1 MTAVP
6 RDDGRMRFAGELS
19 IAALASL
26 GVAGAMVV
34 VGHPLIAPIAGLLP
48 IAVVIAFRS
57 AFLLCVAFVIFS
69 FFRLHEAF
77 PALEPL
83 KIPQLL
89 AMATL
94 AVLSWHIFITRRIAP
109 FLTRELRV
117 FLIFFALMTAGL
129 MFASNRP
136 VAMTYWTGIYVKI
149 AVMTLAIAWLLRE
162 PWHYRLL
169 ARLLVVAGAAVAV
182 VAIQNKLAG
191 VGLVEGTRVTIGR
204 DIGSVLGDPND
215 LALVLLFPLAF
226 AVALVL
232 ERCGFFDRLLGV
244 CGVGLVVWAII
255 ATQSRGGL
263 LGVLTVFGVFG
274 LRTIKSKLLLAGIGA
289 VALAGLFAV
298 AGISERQSGGAHEAG
313 IDESAMGRLYAWVAA
328 WRMALAN
335 PLTGVG
341 LNNFYANFFFY
352 TPHWDGKNKAVHS
365 TWFQVLAEAGF
376 LGLIV
381 FIVLIVVTVKAIRR
395 VVRAFDADPA
405 TPPILRATAAAVLAG
420 LAGFCI
426 AGTFLTQSFTW
437 PLYILIA
444 ITASLSQIV
453 ANKKSFLIK

>member
-1 MTAVP
+1 MTAIPGQPERRPFWWADLVIS
-6 RDDGRMRFAGELS
+6 L
-19 IAALASL
+19 LASIGL
-26 GVAGAMVV
+26 AAAMIVG
-34 VGHPLIAPIAGLLP
+34 GHPLIAPVAGLVP

-57 AFLLCVAFVIFS
+57 AFLLCVAFVVFS
-69 FFRLHEAF
+69 FFRIHEAF
-77 PALEPL
+77 PVLMPL
-83 KIPQLL
+83 KIPLLL
-89 AMATL
+89 AMGTL
-94 AVLSWHIFITRRIAP
+94 AVLAWHIFITRRIRP
-109 FLTRELRV
+109 FLTRELSI
-117 FLIFFALMTAGL
+117 FLIFFALITVDL
-129 MFASNRP
+129 IFASNR
-136 VAMTYWTGIYVKI
+136 ALAIAYWTGIYWKI

-169 ARLLVVAGAAVAV
+169 ARLLVLAGAAVAL

-204 DIGSVLGDPND
+204 EMGSVLGDPND

-226 AVALVL
+226 ALALVL
-232 ERCGFFDRLLGV
+232 HRCGVIDRL
-244 CGVGLVVWAII
+244 VGIGGAALIVWAII

-263 LGVLTVFGVFG
+263 LGVLTVLGVFG
-274 LRTIKSKLLLAGIGA
+274 LRTIKSKLLLAAIAA

-298 AGISERQSGGAHEAG
+298 AGISERQSGGAHEEG

-328 WRMALAN
+328 WRMALAH

-341 LNNFYANFFFY
+341 LDNFYVNYFFY
-352 TPHWDGKNKAVHS
+352 SPYWDGKNHAVHS

-381 FIVLIVVTVKAIRR
+381 FIGLIAVTIRAIRH
-395 VVRAFDADPA
+395 VVHTLDADPD
-405 TPPILRATAAAVLAG
+405 TPPILRASAAAVLAG

-426 AGTFLTQSFTW
+426 AGTFLTQAFTW

-444 ITASLSQIV
+444 MTASLTKIIE
-453 ANKKSFLIK
+453 NKYK

>member
-6 RDDGRMRFAGELS
+6 RQSSSALLRAELAIAGLS
-19 IAALASL
+19 SVA
-26 GVAGAMVV
+26 VAGAMILL
-34 VGHPLIAPIAGLLP
+34 GHPLVAPAAGLVP

-69 FFRLHEAF
+69 FFRIHEAF
-77 PALEPL
+77 PVLEPL
-83 KIPQLL
+83 KIPLLL

-94 AVLSWHIFITRRIAP
+94 AVLGWHTFITRQIKP

-117 FLIFFALMTAGL
+117 FLIFFGLMTVGV

-136 VAMTYWTGIYVKI
+136 IAMAYWTGIYWKV
-149 AVMTLAIAWLLRE
+149 ALMTLAIAWLLRE
-162 PWHYRLL
+162 PWHYRLM
-169 ARLLVVAGAAVAV
+169 ARLLVAAGMAVAV

-191 VGLVEGTRVTIGR
+191 IGLVEGTRVTIGR

-226 AVALVL
+226 AIALVIY
-232 ERCGFFDRLLGV
+232 RCGIIDRLLGLGGSV
-244 CGVGLVVWAII
+244 LIIWAII

-263 LGVLTVFGVFG
+263 LGILTVFGIFG
-274 LRTIKSKLLLAGIGA
+274 LRVIKSKLLLTAIGV
-289 VALAGLFAV
+289 VALLGLAAV
-298 AGISERQSGGAHEAG
+298 AGISERQSGGAHEEG

-335 PLTGVG
+335 PVTGVG
-341 LNNFYANFFFY
+341 IDNFYSNFFFY
-352 TPHWDGKNKAVHS
+352 SPHWDGKNKAVHS
-365 TWFQVLAEAGF
+365 TWFQVLAEGGF

-381 FIVLIVVTVKAIRR
+381 FVLMIAVTVGAIRR
-395 VVRAFDADPA
+395 AVTALHADPA
-405 TPPILRATAAAVLAG
+405 TAQILRASATAVLAG
-420 LAGFCI
+420 LAGFCV
-426 AGTFLTQSFTW
+426 AGTFLTQAFTW

-444 ITASLSQIV
+444 ITASLSQITS
-453 ANKKSFLIK
+453 NKIKI

>member
-6 RDDGRMRFAGELS
+6 RHSGGVPLWGELAIAGLSS
-19 IAALASL
+19 IA
-26 GVAGAMVV
+26 VAGAMIML
-34 VGHPLIAPIAGLLP
+34 GHPLVAPAAGLVP

-69 FFRLHEAF
+69 FFRIHEAF
-77 PALEPL
+77 PVLGPL

-94 AVLSWHIFITRRIAP
+94 AVLGWHIFITRRIQP
-109 FLTRELRV
+109 FMTRELRV
-117 FLIFFALMTAGL
+117 FLIFFALITAGL
-129 MFASNRP
+129 IFASNRP
-136 VAMTYWTGIYVKI
+136 LAIAFWTGIYWKI

-162 PWHYRLL
+162 PWHYRLM
-169 ARLLVVAGAAVAV
+169 ARLLVAAGMAVAV

-191 VGLVEGTRVTIGR
+191 IGLVEGTRVTIGR

-226 AVALVL
+226 AIALVIY
-232 ERCGFFDRLLGV
+232 RCGFIDRLLGLA
-244 CGVGLVVWAII
+244 GTGLIVWAII

-263 LGVLTVFGVFG
+263 LGILTVFGIFG
-274 LRTIKSKLLLAGIGA
+274 LRVIKSKLLLAAIGI
-289 VALAGLFAV
+289 VALLGLAAV
-298 AGISERQSGGAHEAG
+298 AGISERQSGGAHEDG

-328 WRMALAN
+328 WRMALGN

-341 LNNFYANFFFY
+341 IDNFYSNFFFY

-365 TWFQVLAEAGF
+365 TWFQVLAEGGF

-381 FIVLIVVTVKAIRR
+381 FVFMIAVTVIAIRR
-395 VVRAFDADPA
+395 AVTALHADPA
-405 TPPILRATAAAVLAG
+405 TPPILRASATAVFAG
-420 LAGFCI
+420 LAGFCV
-426 AGTFLTQSFTW
+426 AGTFLTQAFTW

-444 ITASLSQIV
+444 ITASLSHFISKQGKV
-453 ANKKSFLIK
+453 

>member
-1 MTAVP
+1 MTALP
-6 RDDGRMRFAGELS
+6 RHHGGLPHWAEFA

-26 GVAGAMVV
+26 AVAGAMIVL
-34 VGHPLIAPIAGLLP
+34 GHPLIAPAAGLAP
-48 IAVVIAFRS
+48 IAIVIAFRS

-69 FFRLHEAF
+69 FFRIHEAF
-77 PALEPL
+77 PLLEPL

-94 AVLSWHIFITRRIAP
+94 AVLAWHIFITRRIEP

-117 FLIFFALMTAGL
+117 FLVFFALMTVGL

-136 VAMTYWTGIYVKI
+136 IAIDYWTGIYWKI
-149 AVMTLAIAWLLRE
+149 AVMTFAIAWLLRE

-169 ARLLVVAGAAVAV
+169 ARLLVLAGAAVAV

-191 VGLVEGTRVTIGR
+191 IGLVEGTRVTIGR
-204 DIGSVLGDPND
+204 DMGSVLGDPND

-226 AVALVL
+226 ALALVL
-232 ERCGFFDRLLGV
+232 HRCGVVDRLLGL
-244 CGVGLVVWAII
+244 GGTGLIVWAII

-263 LGVLTVFGVFG
+263 LGILTVFGIFG
-274 LRTIKSKLLLAGIGA
+274 LRTIKSKLLLAAIGA

-298 AGISERQSGGAHEAG
+298 AGISERQSGGAHEEG

-328 WRMALAN
+328 WRMALAD

-381 FIVLIVVTVKAIRR
+381 FIVMIVVTVKAIRR
-395 VVRAFDADPA
+395 VLRALDADPA
-405 TPPILRATAAAVLAG
+405 TPPVLRASAAAVLAG

-426 AGTFLTQSFTW
+426 AGTFLTQAFTW

-444 ITASLSQIV
+444 ITASLAHMIS
-453 ANKKSFLIK
+453 NKSIF

>member
-6 RDDGRMRFAGELS
+6 RHHSGLPHWAEFA

-26 GVAGAMVV
+26 AVAGAMIVL
-34 VGHPLIAPIAGLLP
+34 GHPLIAPAAGLAP
-48 IAVVIAFRS
+48 IAIVIAFRS

-69 FFRLHEAF
+69 FFRIHEAF
-77 PALEPL
+77 PVLEPF

-89 AMATL
+89 AMGTL
-94 AVLSWHIFITRRIAP
+94 AVLGWHIFITRRIEP

-117 FLIFFALMTAGL
+117 FLVFFALMTVGL

-136 VAMTYWTGIYVKI
+136 IAITYWTGIYWKI

-169 ARLLVVAGAAVAV
+169 ARLLVLAGAAVAV

-191 VGLVEGTRVTIGR
+191 IGLVEGTRVTIGR

-226 AVALVL
+226 ALALVL
-232 ERCGFFDRLLGV
+232 HRCGVVDRLLGV
-244 CGVGLVVWAII
+244 GGTVLIVWAII

-263 LGVLTVFGVFG
+263 LGVLTVLGVFG
-274 LRTIKSKLLLAGIGA
+274 LRTIKSKLLLAAIGV

-298 AGISERQSGGAHEAG
+298 AGISERQSGGAHEEG

-328 WRMALAN
+328 WRMALAD

-381 FIVLIVVTVKAIRR
+381 FIVMIVVTVKAIRR
-395 VVRAFDADPA
+395 VLRAFDADPA
-405 TPPILRATAAAVLAG
+405 TPPILRASAAAVLAG

-426 AGTFLTQSFTW
+426 AGTFLTQAFTW

-444 ITASLSQIV
+444 ITASLAHMISNR
-453 ANKKSFLIK
+453 ASL

>member
-6 RDDGRMRFAGELS
+6 RHHSGLPHWAEFA

-26 GVAGAMVV
+26 AVAGTMIVL
-34 VGHPLIAPIAGLLP
+34 GHPLIAPAAGLAP
-48 IAVVIAFRS
+48 IAIVIAFRS

-69 FFRLHEAF
+69 FFRIHEAF
-77 PALEPL
+77 PVLEPF

-89 AMATL
+89 AMGTL
-94 AVLSWHIFITRRIAP
+94 AVLGWHIFITRRIEP

-117 FLIFFALMTAGL
+117 FLVFFALMTVGL

-136 VAMTYWTGIYVKI
+136 IAITYWTGIYWKI

-169 ARLLVVAGAAVAV
+169 ARLLVLAGAAVAV

-191 VGLVEGTRVTIGR
+191 IGLVEGTRVTIGR

-226 AVALVL
+226 ALALVL
-232 ERCGFFDRLLGV
+232 HRCGVVDRLLGV
-244 CGVGLVVWAII
+244 GGTVLIVWAII

-263 LGVLTVFGVFG
+263 LGVLTVLGVFG
-274 LRTIKSKLLLAGIGA
+274 LRTIKSKLLLAAIGV

-298 AGISERQSGGAHEAG
+298 AGISERQSGGAHEEG

-328 WRMALAN
+328 WRMALAD

-381 FIVLIVVTVKAIRR
+381 FIVMIVVTVKAIRR
-395 VVRAFDADPA
+395 VLRALDADLA
-405 TPPILRATAAAVLAG
+405 TPPILRASAAAVLAG

-426 AGTFLTQSFTW
+426 AGTFLTQAFTW

-444 ITASLSQIV
+444 ITASLAHMISNR
-453 ANKKSFLIK
+453 ASL

>member
-6 RDDGRMRFAGELS
+6 RHDGGPPIWAEVA

-26 GVAGAMVV
+26 TIAGAMLLL
-34 VGHPLIAPIAGLLP
+34 GHPLIAPAAGLAP
-48 IAVVIAFRS
+48 IAIVIAFRS
-57 AFLLCVAFVIFS
+57 TFLLCVAFVIFS
-69 FFRLHEAF
+69 FFRIHEAF
-77 PALEPL
+77 PVLEPF

-94 AVLSWHIFITRRIAP
+94 AVLAWHIFITRRIQP

-117 FLIFFALMTAGL
+117 FIVFFALMTVGL

-136 VAMTYWTGIYVKI
+136 IAIGYWTGIYWKI

-169 ARLLVVAGAAVAV
+169 ARLLVIAGAAVAV

-191 VGLVEGTRVTIGR
+191 IGLVEGTRVTIGR
-204 DIGSVLGDPND
+204 DFGSVLGDPND
-215 LALVLLFPLAF
+215 LALVLLFPLGF
-226 AVALVL
+226 ALALVL
-232 ERCGFFDRLLGV
+232 HRCGVVDRLLGV
-244 CGVGLVVWAII
+244 GGTVLIVWAII

-263 LGVLTVFGVFG
+263 LGILTVFGIFG
-274 LRTIKSKLLLAGIGA
+274 LRTIKSKLLLAAIA
-289 VALAGLFAV
+289 VVALAGLFAV
-298 AGISERQSGGAHEAG
+298 AGISERQSGGAHEEG
-313 IDESAMGRLYAWVAA
+313 IDESAMGRLYAWTAA

-341 LNNFYANFFFY
+341 IDNFYANFFFY

-381 FIVLIVVTVKAIRR
+381 FIIMIAVTVKAVRS
-395 VVRAFDADPA
+395 VVRVLDADPA
-405 TPPILRATAAAVLAG
+405 TPPILRASAAAVLAG

-426 AGTFLTQSFTW
+426 AGTFLTQAFTW
-437 PLYILIA
+437 PIYILMA
-444 ITASLSQIV
+444 ITASLSNIV
-453 ANKKSFLIK
+453 SNKKALS